1 MIKVNDFI
9 TMLKKALN
17 SNTIYCTG
25 MFGQPITTDI
35 IESKSKQ
42 YPSNYNSTKV
52 SKLKSLV
59 DRNYFGFD
67 CVCLIKGILWGW
79 NGDTENSNGGAVYN
93 SNNVPDVDTEG
104 LYAKCKTS
112 TDFSNIIPGALVW
125 MKGHVGIYIG
135 NGNVIECTAAWTGN
149 VLESRLGNLGYTG
162 TYVRSW
168 TGWGKLPYIDYN
180 TDINDTSASTD
191 IAPTAST
198 SAVNPSAS
206 TTSTS
211 ISAPNTATAVVKNG
225 EGYWQI
231 AERLGMTDRFDEI
244 VSLNNNKALYTGDTI
259 LIPNAG
265 TSSDI
270 CNTTSFYNTPAESAP
285 TTSVAYDTFVSEL
298 KTALGLSSNA
308 TPQQIFVKTPLLK
321 NDNKYNKVTVVLQ
334 KYLIALGF
342 SCGDNGADGY
352 FGNKTEIAV
361 KNYQKKYKTG
371 IADGYLSA
379 KGYMWKSLLKLT

>member
-1 MIKVNDFI
+1 MKVNDFI
-9 TMLKKALN
+9 TVLKKALN

-59 DRNYFGFD
+59 GRNYFGFD
-67 CVCLIKGILWGW
+67 CVCFIKGILWGW

-104 LYAKCKTS
+104 LYAKCETS

-149 VLESRLGNLGYTG
+149 VLESKLGNLGYKG
-162 TYVRSW
+162 TYVRNW
-168 TGWGKLPYIDYN
+168 TGWGKLPYVDYEAYTGSPVEN
-180 TDINDTSASTD
+180 AAGS
-191 IAPTAST
+191 
-198 SAVNPSAS
+198 V
-206 TTSTS
+206 TTT
-211 ISAPNTATAVVKNG
+211 VVQCG

-231 AERLGMTDRFDEI
+231 AERLGMLDKLEEI
-244 VSLNNNKALYTGDTI
+244 VSLNNNKALYAGDTI
-259 LIPNAG
+259 IVPG
-265 TSSDI
+265 SSTSSGI
-270 CNTTSFYNTPAESAP
+270 SNTGP
-285 TTSVAYDTFVSEL
+285 TVTTTVNIHSAYDVFISEL
-298 KTALGLSSNA
+298 KEALGLTSGA
-308 TPQQIFVKTPLLK
+308 TLQQVYEKTPELK
-321 NDNKYNKVTVVLQ
+321 NSNKYNRVTVVLQ

-342 SCGDNGADGY
+342 SCGDSGADGY

-379 KGYMWKSLLKLT
+379 KGYMWKSLLKM